1 MKHRNYFPVYDH
13 LFSKY
18 RNQEIVFVE
27 VGVLDGGSLF
37 LWRDYFGPKAR
48 IIGIDLN
55 PAAGKWKDFGFEI
68 YIGDQADPAFWQDF
82 FKKAGHI
89 DVLLDDG
96 GHTNE
101 QQVTSVIESLHHI
114 NDGGL
119 IVVEDVHTS
128 YQKEFGNPSRGS
140 FIEFSKLGIDSMHSR
155 FPELGIPNSAF
166 SHAVWA
172 INFYE
177 SVVAFQINRNLCL
190 LNHPVSNN
198 GVLLESSSNS
208 DFRYNTDSQILHFLK
223 TVHKICSLD
232 YVSIGGTRKQLKRF
246 NFILA
251 NSFIRSLAK
260 IILYPARILAY
271 TVVRLDV
278 RFRVFKNR
286 RLFDSYFSKSKSS

>member
-1 MKHRNYFPVYDH
+1 MKHRNYFAVYDH

-37 LWRDYFGPKAR
+37 LWRDYLGPKAR

-55 PAAGKWKDFGFEI
+55 PAARKWVDFGFEI

-82 FKKAGHI
+82 FKKAGPI

-101 QQVTSVIESLHHI
+101 QQVTSVVESLHHI

-155 FPELGIPNSAF
+155 FPELGIPKSAF
-166 SHAVWA
+166 AQAVWA

-177 SVVAFQINRNLCL
+177 SIVAFQINRNLCL
-190 LNHPVSNN
+190 MNHPVANN

-208 DFRYNTDSQILHFLK
+208 DFRYNTDPQIMRFLK
-223 TVHKICSLD
+223 TLYKISSLD
-232 YVSIGGTRKQLKRF
+232 YDSIGGTRKQLKRF
-246 NFILA
+246 NFILT
-251 NSFIRSLAK
+251 NSLLRSLAK
-260 IILYPARILAY
+260 LILYPVRFLTH
-271 TVVRLDV
+271 TVVRLNV
-278 RFRVFKNR
+278 RFKVFMNR
-286 RLFDSYFSKSKSS
+286 KLFHSYFSKSKSS